1 VCDEFSAVDGGFPT
15 LLNFH
20 RKSAGYE
27 PDRSTLAVS
36 TNYVESEGGL
46 LSEYVAGGR
55 DFDGVAAISFAF
67 PDGHTE
73 RAIVG
78 QNGLWS
84 MVYLPERDLS
94 AQGPPIEVTVEY
106 TDAVGGGS
114 ETFVLRW
121 GLDTCA
127 QLNHGC

>member
-1 VCDEFSAVDGGFPT
+1 
-15 LLNFH
+15 
-20 RKSAGYE
+20 
-27 PDRSTLAVS
+27 
-36 TNYVESEGGL
+36 
-46 LSEYVAGGR
+46 
-55 DFDGVAAISFAF
+55 
-67 PDGHTE
+67 
-73 RAIVG
+73 
-78 QNGLWS
+78 